1 MLAILF
7 CQTITSVRLFSAT
20 LLYTGVFL
28 MTQPSFLFPH
38 SSWSSFLQL
47 VPHPGMY
54 GAGVATAITAS
65 IAWAGITTAMANS
78 QV

>member
-1 MLAILF
+1 
-7 CQTITSVRLFSAT
+7 
-20 LLYTGVFL
+20 

-54 GAGVATAITAS
+54 GAGVAMAITAS
-65 IAWAGITTAMANS
+65 IAWAAITTAMAYP